1 MNGME
6 HTTFVNVQTKMMNN
20 TGVFFSIKNNKE

>member
-6 HTTFVNVQTKMMNN
+6 HTTFGNVQMKMMNN
-20 TGVFFSIKNNKE
+20 VGVFFSIKNNKE

>member
-6 HTTFVNVQTKMMNN
+6 HTTIGSVQTKMMNN
-20 TGVFFSIKNNKE
+20 VGVFFSIKNNKE